1 MKTKKLFKFSSKI
14 GKQMIAKDTN
24 YGLQGNNYGQT
35 FPSKSMDVTGVQ
47 QVNQPMQ
54 QYQWKNQQPIFS

>member
-1 MKTKKLFKFSSKI
+1 MKKKLFKFSAKT

-35 FPSKSMDVTGVQ
+35 FPSKSIDVTGGQ